1 MVSEPAS
8 PARASKGARPKKDRA
23 EKMARVQWGIGLGIT
38 ALLVVLAAFGLI
50 RRPEL
55 STEDFAAQHF
65 FSASPHP
72 SADLCL
78 VGIDDASLENSG
90 RWPWSR
96 AKQAVVINE
105 MNRAG
110 ASVIALD
117 ITYNIPEPLGFN
129 DDGGVVHPDAE
140 LASAMR
146 ASGKVVLGCD
156 FPAVAEPGDPPG
168 FDGHRVP
175 FSEVFERV
183 AKSPE
188 ITLDSLKQALAS
200 SSRAGEDSGRPLL
213 TKDDAASQSGPVI
226 DDLRNKLEQARIVIR
241 RQQEFTIAEGRRPT
255 RWWTSTDPEFPA
267 SVLLEACALL
277 GSVSAEGIDD
287 GDNVVRRMPL
297 WVRQGG
303 RLYPTLGLAAAAEY
317 LGVPISKIRV
327 EDNYTIIPE
336 ANGDIRLEMHG
347 APLSKHSA
355 KDGLIHLAWP
365 TGKGAIGQFA
375 PDGAEFKRQRGRA
388 KGASSVSTSTTP
400 ATDSQCD
407 QVVRRFDINDEVPIG
422 AFLEP
427 KMREDAVKQNLR
439 EIDAALRV
447 LSDPKYH
454 GDGALITSDNLSD
467 FEARS
472 RLLQELSIDD
482 PRWSEALKSHLKAW
496 AACEDTAKFYFPDGF
511 HTPDAEKLKGA
522 EREVFEQTQLFA
534 ERYPLA
540 RKQIEC
546 GIERL
551 NSIRASL
558 RARVNGKLCLVGWVA
573 VGSIADFVATS
584 IDGRTPGMF
593 LHAAVANEILTRH
606 QKKLTP
612 TWVSILGYG
621 AMVLM
626 GIVGTMIGVRIGV
639 VWGPVALLTSAA
651 LSLVL
656 SGVVFFDHW
665 NAIPLLASPSIAAA
679 AAWLGVILHRLL
691 FEQRARKQTEARFRS
706 YVSPDVVDILVNNPE
721 LQSMA
726 PTRKELTIMFS
737 DVANWTTITE
747 RLGTEGVFK
756 FLSTYL
762 REMTDIIQANKA
774 TLDKYLGD
782 GIMAFWGAP
791 IDDPEHAQNACKAC
805 VEMIQKLN
813 EMNARGDFGPA
824 GSVEVRFGL
833 ATGEV
838 NVGDFGNP
846 PSKSAYTVIGDAV
859 NLAARLESSNKQF
872 GSSILMT
879 KRVLELS
886 GSTLLFRPIGRIV
899 VKGKTEY
906 EELYELIGDRRPKGD
921 RTDAWVAQTKK
932 AVEAYQ
938 RGELDAAEREWG
950 VLKEEY
956 DDKKLAGLYLAA
968 IARLRET
975 GIPEGFEGELE
986 LTEK

>member
-8 PARASKGARPKKDRA
+8 PARASKSARPKTDRA

-38 ALLVVLAAFGLI
+38 IVVVVLWAMGLTQ
-50 RRPEL
+50 RVERPILDE
-55 STEDFAAQHF
+55 FASRF
-65 FSASPHP
+65 FASAPLP
-72 SADLCL
+72 SDDLCL
-78 VGIDDASLENSG
+78 ITLDDGSMNNV
-90 RWPWSR
+90 RDWPWPR
-96 AKQAVVINE
+96 DMQAIIIDE
-105 MNRAG
+105 LTQAG
-110 ASVIALD
+110 AKVIALD
-117 ITYNIPEPLGFN
+117 LLLHEKGEPHPRE
-129 DDGGVVHPDAE
+129 DDRSQFVEPDPVMA
-140 LASAMR
+140 LSL
-146 ASGKVVLGCD
+146 STNGSVVLGSK
-156 FPAVAEPGDPPG
+156 FPLPAPLDPSS
-168 FDGHRVP
+168 RKVP
-175 FSEVFERV
+175 FPDVFDLLKNEPELTFEQLRARV
-183 AKSPE
+183 ANN
-188 ITLDSLKQALAS
+188 A
-200 SSRAGEDSGRPLL
+200 AGRGWS
-213 TKDDAASQSGPVI
+213 AADLGVQRGPVI
-226 DDLRNKLEQARIVIR
+226 DDLALKYEWCRILLSR
-241 RQQEFTIAEGRRPT
+241 SGEFSIPAPERYKWVTCDTPELPVPT
-255 RWWTSTDPEFPA
+255 
-267 SVLLEACALL
+267 LLEACNRI
-277 GSVSAEGIDD
+277 GSVSAQKIEDPDKI
-287 GDNVVRRMPL
+287 VRRIPL
-297 WVRQGG
+297 WVQHAD
-303 RLYPTLGLAAAAEY
+303 RLYPSLGLAAAAEF
-317 LGVPISKIRV
+317 LGVEIKQIRI
-327 EDNYTIIPE
+327 EGSYTVIPSSR
-336 ANGDIRLEMHG
+336 GDIRLEMHRAEMADG
-347 APLSKHSA
+347 NEH
-355 KDGLIHLAWP
+355 DGLVYLSWP
-365 TGKGAIGQFA
+365 TGQGSDLQFT
-375 PDGAEFKRQRGRA
+375 PGGILA
-388 KGASSVSTSTTP
+388 KERLKNRSDVSENQHDAARDDPECGDLSFP
-400 ATDSQCD
+400 LNPL
-407 QVVRRFDINDEVPIG
+407 REVPIG
-422 AFLEP
+422 TLYEP
-427 KMREDAVKQNLR
+427 HMRESAVLVNLQ
-439 EIDAALRV
+439 EIDSSLLKVSNPHEPASLPFIDPARYTQFADDSEKLQSFGVSDAKGLALLERHLVDWRLARENAARIAHDLEASPHAADQSTRNQTE
-447 LSDPKYH
+447 YCRR
-454 GDGALITSDNLSD
+454 LIESSAAA
-467 FEARS
+467 EQQVRCGVK
-472 RLLQELSIDD
+472 RLKAV
-482 PRWSEALKSHLKAW
+482 REAL
-496 AACEDTAKFYFPDGF
+496 
-511 HTPDAEKLKGA
+511 
-522 EREVFEQTQLFA
+522 
-534 ERYPLA
+534 
-540 RKQIEC
+540 
-546 GIERL
+546 
-551 NSIRASL
+551 AS
-558 RARVNGKLCLVGWVA
+558 RIGGKLCLVGWVA
-573 VGSIADFVATS
+573 TGSVADFVPTS
-584 IDGRTPGMF
+584 IFGKTPGPY
-593 LHAAVANEILTRH
+593 LHAALINTIFTGYQKLVGAPSVRMLSYLSVAALGIIGTLLAVRLSVVTGPIVLILT
-606 QKKLTP
+606 
-612 TWVSILGYG
+612 ILGWL
-621 AMVLM
+621 A
-626 GIVGTMIGVRIGV
+626 IGGLV
-639 VWGPVALLTSAA
+639 VWDRANWAA
-651 LSLVL
+651 AFGTPVL
-656 SGVVFFDHW
+656 SCV
-665 NAIPLLASPSIAAA
+665 S
-679 AAWLGVILHRLL
+679 AWLGVILHRLF

-899 VKGKTEY
+899 VKGKTEH